1 MTLKTPKFAAAVS
14 LSLTLGSLS
23 LAGLSLGMLAA
34 QNAHAGKFEAN
45 AEEMSEAV
53 AQDARNYSALGQ
65 AQFET
70 ARTKPLL
77 LVNLDALAPDE
88 QQNLRERRNYQL
100 KHGEPLQIGIA
111 RDLGMQEASARQL
124 SVESTLDGGFA
135 QRFSVR
141 SAGASAVRL
150 GFQLSNKSALAG
162 LTLRFGGANGDV
174 FEVKGVELN
183 SEDLQW
189 TPVVAGDLMTV
200 EISVDRGFDINSAG
214 LQLIQVSH
222 LDIDPAATQAAV
234 VAKIGESDFCERDV
248 VCRTSPPANFRST
261 ADSVARMVFTK
272 GGSSFL
278 CTGTLLNNNNAT
290 RRHLFWSA
298 NHCISSQTVANT
310 LQTYWFYEATT
321 CGGGTVSSRARTLT
335 GGAFLRSNNTAR
347 DTLLLELKTAPPA
360 GAIYAG
366 WSSAAITSTGIAIE
380 GIHHPAGDVKMY
392 SLGSITSTSSN
403 TDGLGPFYRV
413 QWSTGVTEGGS
424 SGSGLYTRSSTGAYQ
439 LRGGLYGGLSFCTDP
454 TANDYYSRFSDVYTS
469 TKPYLSP

>member
-23 LAGLSLGMLAA
+23 LGILAA
-34 QNAHAGKFEAN
+34 HDAQAGKFDAN
-45 AEEMSEAV
+45 AEEMNEAI
-53 AQDARNYSALGQ
+53 AQDTSNYSALGL
-65 AQFET
+65 AQFE
-70 ARTKPLL
+70 ALQSPPLL
-77 LVNLDALAPDE
+77 LVDLAALTPDE
-88 QQNLRERRNYQL
+88 QQNLHDRRSYQI

-111 RDLGMQEASARQL
+111 RDLGVQDASTRQL
-124 SVESTLDGGFA
+124 SVESTKDGGLA

-141 SAGASAVRL
+141 STGASALRL
-150 GFQLSNKSALAG
+150 GFQLSNKSSVDG
-162 LTLRFGGANGDV
+162 LTLRFGGTKGEV
-174 FEVKGVELN
+174 FEVKGSEL
-183 SEDLQW
+183 SSDELQW
-189 TPVVAGDLMTV
+189 SPVVAGDVITV
-200 EISVDRGFDINSAG
+200 EISVERGFDINSAG
-214 LQLIQVSH
+214 LKLVQISH
-222 LDIDPAATQAAV
+222 LDIDPAATQSAV
-234 VAKIGESDFCERDV
+234 VAKIGESDSCERDV
-248 VCRTSPPANFRST
+248 VCRTSPPAGFRST

-272 GGSSFL
+272 GGSSYL

-335 GGAFLRSNNTAR
+335 GGAYLRYNNTAR
-347 DTLLLELKTAPPA
+347 DTLLLELKAAPPT

-366 WSSAAITSTGIAIE
+366 WTSSAIASTGTAIE

-424 SGSGLYTRSSTGAYQ
+424 SGSGLFTRSSTGAYQ

-454 TANDYYSRFSDVYTS
+454 TANDYYSRFADVYTS